1 MAGRVPPRYVP
12 TLTEVV
18 QAPAAQ
24 PAPPAP
30 ASPASPASPSSPV
43 APVPAPAVLSEEQ
56 IVHRVMQRIDLTLDR
71 QLREAIAATVL
82 EQTRL
87 LGPLLRE
94 EIEAAVRQTVS
105 QALAEE
111 LSAGVAASSRGE

>member
-18 QAPAAQ
+18 HPAPAA
-24 PAPPAP
+24 PAHGADADKALAAAPAP
-30 ASPASPASPSSPV
+30 A
-43 APVPAPAVLSEEQ
+43 LSEEQ
-56 IVHRVMQRIDLTLDR
+56 IVHRIMQRVDLTLDR
-71 QLREAIAATVL
+71 RLREAIAATVL

-111 LSAGVAASSRGE
+111 LVARDGRPRPE

>member
-1 MAGRVPPRYVP
+1 MARIPPRYVP

-18 QAPAAQ
+18 QE
-24 PAPPAP
+24 
-30 ASPASPASPSSPV
+30 SPTA
-43 APVPAPAVLSEEQ
+43 APVVPPGPAVLSEEQ

-71 QLREAIAATVL
+71 RLREAIAATVL

-111 LSAGVAASSRGE
+111 LSAGAPTLPDD

>member
-12 TLTEVV
+12 TLTEIV
-18 QAPAAQ
+18 QPPPEPPAQAAPAATSPPPPVAAL
-24 PAPPAP
+24 PAP
-30 ASPASPASPSSPV
+30 SL
-43 APVPAPAVLSEEQ
+43 LSEEQ

-71 QLREAIAATVL
+71 SLREAIAATVL

-94 EIEAAVRQTVS
+94 EIEQAVRQTVS

-111 LSAGVAASSRGE
+111 LSAAGTPQRPG